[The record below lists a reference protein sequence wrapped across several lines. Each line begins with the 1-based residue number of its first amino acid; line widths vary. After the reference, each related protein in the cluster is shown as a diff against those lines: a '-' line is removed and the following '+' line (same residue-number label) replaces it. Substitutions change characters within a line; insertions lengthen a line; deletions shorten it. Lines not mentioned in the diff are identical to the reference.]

1 MESLSTQEFTT
12 PQEVAT
18 YHRLTQVFQSHITT
32 HRLSFADA
40 RHVGMVLLGEMWVP
54 WAARRGVSASLGQE
68 CSLWLQQRVHARQDR
83 AAAFVFGSGQTAST
97 AETPG
102 GRESPETPQDMQLF
116 YILRQSLREAADQ
129 GLLWEGAVA
138 IALSLL
144 ADILSIPV
152 QEGRLTLAATDRL
165 IAHGIGPAIEQYVRH
180 HLPASSDRSKA

>member
-1 MESLSTQEFTT
+1 MESSSGEEFAT

-18 YHRLTQVFQSHITT
+18 YHRLTQVFQTYITT

-40 RHVGMVLLGEMWVP
+40 RYVGMVLLGDVWVP
-54 WAARRGVSASLGQE
+54 WAARRGVSATLGQD

-83 AAAFVFGSGQTAST
+83 AAAFVFGPCQATSA

-102 GRESPETPQDMQLF
+102 ARESPETPPQDVQLF
-116 YILRQSLREAADQ
+116 YTLRQALREAADQ

-144 ADILSIPV
+144 ADLLSIPV
-152 QEGRLTLAATDRL
+152 QEGRLTLEATDRL
-165 IAHGIGPAIEQYVRH
+165 ITNGVGPAIEQYVRNN
-180 HLPASSDRSKA
+180 LPERTGH